1 MFCSLACFSRPG
13 SHLFLTEGTYWK
25 AASGAAAPERL
36 SAAVAGSAASLA
48 WETVIQRKEGTQHS
62 ALSTDESR
70 RSAAHF
76 EALRRTTPSA
86 PTLIFSQP
94 WSTPGRNLKVPH
106 PFQNP
111 SPGGDLA
118 FAGRALRKEPSRA
131 QWFTHSCYLSLHQ
144 LASQYHHVTNHL
156 HQQTES
162 CLVGG
167 LGQAPQ
173 AWPWANGDKSV
184 VSSAGAWTHLGLL
197 PDGG

>member
-1 MFCSLACFSRPG
+1 MLTGLFFTSWEPSVPDGGYLLESCFWSCR
-13 SHLFLTEGTYWK
+13 T
-25 AASGAAAPERL
+25 R
-36 SAAVAGSAASLA
+36 AAVCCCCWVCCKPCLGNCNP
-48 WETVIQRKEGTQHS
+48 EKGGNS